1 MSQPS
6 TSNRPFGVSFLSL
19 LIIVIGALQLGSA
32 IILLIERNNADVL
45 DSLDATSSNVTGV
58 AIAVIVSSVIAII
71 VGAALRGGA
80 NWARILVA
88 VLAVVNVG
96 ALVYAASSSH
106 HLHWYNVVWSAV
118 LYTLIAG
125 YLFFDNDS
133 KAYFR

>member
-6 TSNRPFGVSFLSL
+6 TSNRPFGVGFLSL

-45 DSLDATSSNVTGV
+45 DSLDATSSDVTAI

-88 VLAVVNVG
+88 VLALVNVG

-118 LYTLIAG
+118 LYALIAG

>member
-6 TSNRPFGVSFLSL
+6 TSNRPFGVGFLSL

-45 DSLDATSSNVTGV
+45 DSLDATSSDVTAI
-58 AIAVIVSSVIAII
+58 AIAVIVSSIVAII

-96 ALVYAASSSH
+96 ALVYAATSSH

-118 LYTLIAG
+118 LYALIAG

>member
-6 TSNRPFGVSFLSL
+6 TTNRPFGVGFLSL
-19 LIIVIGALQLGSA
+19 LIIIIGALQLGGG
-32 IILLIERNNADVL
+32 IIVLIERNDADVL
-45 DSLDATSSNVTGV
+45 DALDATSSNIT
-58 AIAVIVSSVIAII
+58 AIAIAIIVSGVIAII

-88 VLAVVNVG
+88 VLAAVNVG
-96 ALVYAASSSH
+96 ALIYAATSSH
-106 HLHWYNVVWSAV
+106 QLHWYNVVWSAV
-118 LYTLIAG
+118 LYALIAG